1 LIRGYENKRRVD
13 GGGELGHCGDVKGV
27 QARTGS
33 LNQRRRLAPTQMSV
47 FLVVQLLHSGLISN
61 GFLPI
66 YGTAINSVMSPN
78 NIAEADDRCFAQA
91 KDSCIATRNFMGY
104 VGIRGKV
111 AFLAFGFPVE
121 AKQDSFTAGSPSP
134 RPSPSSPP

>member
-1 LIRGYENKRRVD
+1 
-13 GGGELGHCGDVKGV
+13 
-27 QARTGS
+27 
-33 LNQRRRLAPTQMSV
+33 MSV

-78 NIAEADDRCFAQA
+78 NIVEADDRCFAQA

-104 VGIRGKV
+104 SMYAETSRHSREGGLSGIRFSRVG
-111 AFLAFGFPVE
+111 
-121 AKQDSFTAGSPSP
+121 
-134 RPSPSSPP
+134 